1 MRENLASTRRKTLS
15 SLCLEEPLTW
25 SNLAQLCHLC
35 RELQA

>member
-1 MRENLASTRRKTLS
+1 MRENLASTRRKMLS

-25 SNLAQLCHLC
+25 SNLAQFCHLC